1 MTKSPTLNQNTFHH
15 YLRFSI
21 KGQERPLRKYYLNKS
36 YTKWHGRQAK
46 APSSY
51 IITYDIDAVILSDF
65 EYHPIIFI
73 SKIIFKISYPLFIY
87 ILLIFI
93 VASSYLGG
101 VSATSS
107 YLGGL
112 SASFLLATAAQVSIS
127 NSGSRRFNRTNTIF
141 GINQTH

>member
-73 SKIIFKISYPLFIY
+73 SKIIFKISYPLLFIY
-87 ILLIFI
+87 LHIVDLHGSLVILGWGVRHVFIFGWT
-93 VASSYLGG
+93 VCLLPAGHR
-101 VSATSS
+101 SAG
-107 YLGGL
+107 LDIQQRL
-112 SASFLLATAAQVSIS
+112 SAVQ
-127 NSGSRRFNRTNTIF
+127 
-141 GINQTH
+141 